1 MHLLNANLTL
11 KTKLWGG
18 ISYIIHNLLERLKR
32 FKNSA
37 IAFEEFIFSI
47 LVTVQKVI
55 SKHSWKQF
63 CIKKDLQLSFGLYG
77 RSSAGGGMSGWGDK

>member
-1 MHLLNANLTL
+1 MSLILSDSGYVW
-11 KTKLWGG
+11 K
-18 ISYIIHNLLERLKR
+18 
-32 FKNSA
+32 
-37 IAFEEFIFSI
+37 EFIYSI

-77 RSSAGGGMSGWGDK
+77 RLSAGGGMSGWGDK